1 MSEVQVVNVSALS
14 GIGTDA
20 RIHGLAWGQY
30 FQGLEPDVDNVP
42 DSSSKDWNEMLFSF
56 AAEVLESIP
65 DQSSLERL
73 WETTFR
79 LLACFT
85 LPKNIKPETV
95 HLYSG
100 AIASMD
106 AEKVISI
113 RDVVG
118 SEVCIA
124 SDIGQ
129 SVYLATKAAISQGK
143 KICLSFENIIIISSA
158 FLNSSIGQLYNGE
171 FSDEDIEER
180 LRIINMSPD
189 HLFLLERIKQR
200 AKEYYKDP
208 ERFERATRMA
218 S

>member
-1 MSEVQVVNVSALS
+1 LSEVQVINVSALS

-20 RIHGLAWGQY
+20 RIHGIAWGQY
-30 FQGLEPDVDNVP
+30 FQGLEPDVDNVR
-42 DSSSKDWNEMLFSF
+42 DSPSKDWNEMLFSF
-56 AAEVLESIP
+56 AAEVLESTP
-65 DQSSLERL
+65 DQTSLERL

-85 LPKNIKPETV
+85 LPKNIKSETV

-106 AEKVISI
+106 AERVISI

-124 SDIGQ
+124 SDVGQ

-180 LRIINMSPD
+180 LRIINM
-189 HLFLLERIKQR
+189 
-200 AKEYYKDP
+200 
-208 ERFERATRMA
+208 
-218 S
+218 